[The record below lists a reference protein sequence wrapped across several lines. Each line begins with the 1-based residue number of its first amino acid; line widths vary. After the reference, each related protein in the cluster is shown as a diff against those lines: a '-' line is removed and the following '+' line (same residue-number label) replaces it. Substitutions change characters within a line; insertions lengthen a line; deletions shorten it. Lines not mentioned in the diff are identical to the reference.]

1 MVRKTF
7 AVGFTDAAW
16 EVINANEG
24 SAPPSRAAKRCTICG
39 ARGEAVVQLTL
50 DGLEVEAP
58 CEHIAN
64 RLDPQGEPAYVVW
77 GGRRGYSALPLNV
90 AWYMGWKFASPEAGM
105 VHILGQ
111 QDGIV
116 IGLLLM
122 DEAEALALTR
132 PSHMPCGEQPEL
144 PEDLLEFLR
153 QRIRVAQLDRH
164 GAWVAVFQPLDQEDA

>member
-58 CEHIAN
+58 CEHILN
-64 RLDPQGEPAYVVW
+64 DLDPHGEPAYLVW
-77 GGRRGYSALPLNV
+77 GGRRGYSAIPLHT
-90 AWYMGWKFASPEAGM
+90 AWYMGWRFASPEVGFIH
-105 VHILGQ
+105 VLGHL
-111 QDGIV
+111 DGV
-116 IGLLLM
+116 VVGLLLK
-122 DEAEALALTR
+122 DEAEALSLTR
-132 PSHMPCGEQPEL
+132 PSHVGCGEEPDW

-153 QRIRVAQLDRH
+153 QRLRIAQLDRH
-164 GAWVAVFQPLDQEDA
+164 GAWVAVFQPLEASE